1 MQNEDTALVFFDSL
15 ERAENALLAW
25 GVVDSFFAEEELVER
40 ADNFLDALPPSSR
53 SYDTGSDLVS
63 ALLDAHLLWEI
74 PGKAGRYRTR
84 MAETVRLFT
93 RLRQIF
99 SNAAADAWRLAPGLV
114 ADYRLII
121 RPRLFPLRDIPAA
134 DLLAYLS
141 ESGLALQQV
150 QLNVLKTFLQVG
162 TAGERKAA
170 AFQMRAT
177 ARILR
182 MSGEP
187 NVSGTVVS
195 AGTGSGKTLAFYLP
209 AYAAMA
215 PLMNKSVFWTKCLAL
230 YPRNELLKDQLREAL
245 VAARKISATLLNSG
259 KRRLIVAAL
268 YGATPNDPNR
278 VKTGD
283 NQWDKL
289 TVKGQPAF
297 ECPYIRCPECGSKM
311 GWLDK
316 DVNRE
321 EERLVCANSACSAS
335 VESDEIRLTRKR
347 MQKEPPDVLFTSTEM
362 MNQRMSDSKFR
373 QLFGCELQTD
383 RRPMF
388 ILVDE
393 VHSYEGVHGAHVAL
407 LLRRWA
413 RASEAKPHYVGLSA
427 TLADAPRFFAELVG
441 LLPGYVAEVTPAADE
456 MKGQDAEYLLALRGD
471 PSSGTSL
478 LSTTIQAL
486 MLLRRSLAPAPSNE
500 FGTKVFAFTDNLDV
514 TNRLYHNLL
523 DAEGWT
529 SSGRPNPA
537 RPDGSL
543 ANIRSDSRPQAGPR
557 LPEGQNWRLV
567 EDIGH
572 SLLSGSRARVGRTS
586 SQDLGV
592 DSSAE
597 IIVATS
603 ALEVGFDDPEVG
615 AVLQHKAPQSTSAY
629 LQRKGRAGRK
639 QGMRPWTVVVLSDF
653 GRDRLAFQNY
663 DRLFSPVISP
673 RYLPLSNRAILKM
686 QGTFALFDW
695 LARRIPKSKFP
706 NPWSDFSQPSSEV
719 VPDSFA
725 QMAGERA
732 VLYASH
738 LQSLLTDSYTRDD
751 FARFLG
757 RSLAITAEQVD
768 VILWDPPRS
777 IMMEAIPTLL
787 RRLETAWSTTSPTIV
802 EPHQRHSPLPEFVP
816 KTLFSDLQ
824 LPEVTILLGG
834 VGQAQG
840 RTETMPIAA
849 ALREFAPG
857 RVSRRFGVSHG
868 HEKYWISNGSNPE
881 TPIDVFCS
889 AKDRQELGLF
899 RFTDADSGVIQEV
912 LTFRP
917 TALNVTRTEA
927 QVQQS
932 SNSFLTWRTEI
943 LPTDQGHS
951 LELPSSRRWAGILK
965 GIEVHTHSL
974 GLPLEQRRF
983 TTGFIATVGRG
994 RQEAQTTKHVF
1005 SFTNPSGDDRPGA
1018 LGFAADVDG
1027 LRFRFAYPADLAESV
1042 SADDSLVRS
1051 LRVAR
1056 FRDVL
1061 KHNSTL
1067 ALFANSFQCDW
1078 LGQIFISAITISALR
1093 RTISIQEVVEETQS
1107 ETLTSVLQEVVS
1119 TIMQSA
1125 AHESDDPTE
1134 AGDDGT
1140 QDERSP
1146 KRLTE
1151 LLALLGDPTV
1161 RKVHLDSATVLWE
1174 PLDSTWEN
1182 WLRSR
1187 FKATL
1192 GTAVLEAACALNTS
1206 AEQGSLVLTVDALVN
1221 PPPEPL
1227 GVAEDEFWLTESTIG
1242 GGGIVEDFTRLY
1254 AENPR
1259 HFLRLLD
1266 SKLAPS
1272 DLENASEDLH
1282 RILSVA
1288 TSGQGKSNL
1297 LATAFDGIR
1306 SASNHAESVSSG
1318 KMLKEAL
1325 TANSFSPTTTLLV
1338 SINTR
1343 LLHPGTSAK
1352 TDAFVREVKDE
1363 WQAAE
1368 NALGIEID
1376 VRVFALV
1383 KSSAPNLL
1391 SALDLENYAASASAS
1406 WRYSILYGLL
1416 WPSGSQLRT
1425 EGLRAYSQFE
1435 SFVDCDRLIVGT
1447 ALTQSVR
1454 RISVNIDGWFTDFSS
1469 HIVSDGEVELVAED
1483 GATDKLRDALLRVA
1497 TDPVDSEALLI
1508 HARLTGVRQE
1518 KKALI
1523 ASFELPEA
1531 FQ

>member
-1 MQNEDTALVFFDSL
+1 MQSEDTALVFFSSL
-15 ERAENALLAW
+15 ERAESALLAW

-40 ADNFLDALPPSSR
+40 AEKFLDGLPSSER
-53 SYDTGSDLVS
+53 SYDTGSDLIS

-99 SNAAADAWRLAPGLV
+99 SNAPADAWRLAPGLV
-114 ADYRLII
+114 ADYRLLI
-121 RPRLFPLRDIPAA
+121 RPRLFPLRDISVA
-134 DLLAYLS
+134 DLLKYLS

-162 TAGERKAA
+162 TESERKAA

-177 ARILR
+177 VRILR
-182 MSGEP
+182 MSGESSA
-187 NVSGTVVS
+187 SGTVVS

-209 AYAAMA
+209 AYAAMT
-215 PLMNKSVFWTKCLAL
+215 PLLNKSVFWTKCLAL

-245 VAARKISATLLNSG
+245 VAAKRISATLVNSG

-268 YGATPNDPNR
+268 YGATPNDANR
-278 VKTGD
+278 VRTGE
-283 NQWDKL
+283 NQWEKL
-289 TVKGQPAF
+289 IVKGQRAF

-321 EERLVCANSACSAS
+321 EERLVCSNSGCLTTI
-335 VESDEIRLTRKR
+335 ESDEIRLTRKR

-373 QLFGCELQTD
+373 QLLGCELQTD

-427 TLADAPRFFAELVG
+427 TLSDASRFFAELVG
-441 LLPGYVAEVTPAADE
+441 LVPGYVAEVTPAPDE
-456 MKGQDAEYLLALRGD
+456 MRGRDAEYLLALRGD

-486 MLLRRSLAPAPSNE
+486 MLLRRTLAPAPSNQ

-523 DAEGWT
+523 DAEGWIW
-529 SSGRPNPA
+529 SGRPNPA

-572 SLLSGSRARVGRTS
+572 SLLGGSRARVGRTS
-586 SQDLGV
+586 SQDIGV
-592 DSSAE
+592 DSTAE
-597 IIVATS
+597 IVVATS

-615 AVLQHKAPQSTSAY
+615 AVLQHKAPQSASAY

-663 DRLFSPVISP
+663 DRLFSPSLSP
-673 RYLPLSNRAILKM
+673 RYLPLGNRAILKM

-706 NPWSDFSQPSSEV
+706 NPWSDFSQPSGEV
-719 VPDSFA
+719 APDSFA
-725 QMAGERA
+725 QMAAERA
-732 VLYASH
+732 ELYASQ
-738 LQSLLTDSYTRDD
+738 LRSLLTDSYTRDD

-757 RSLAITAEQVD
+757 RSLVITADQVD
-768 VILWDPPRS
+768 AILWDPPRS
-777 IMMEAIPTLL
+777 IMMEAVPTLL
-787 RRLETAWSTTSPTIV
+787 RRLETDWSTTNPTV
-802 EPHQRHSPLPEFVP
+802 AEPHQRHSPLPEFVP

-824 LPEVTILLGG
+824 LPEVTISLEG

-840 RTETMPIAA
+840 RVEAMPIAA

-857 RVSRRFGVSHG
+857 RVSRRFGVTHG
-868 HEKYWISNGSNPE
+868 NEKYWISNGPNPE
-881 TPIDVFCS
+881 TLIDIFCS
-889 AKDRQELGLF
+889 SKDRQELGRC
-899 RFTDADSGVIQEV
+899 RFFDLDLGVIQEV
-912 LTFRP
+912 PTFRP
-917 TALNVTRTEA
+917 IALNVTRTEA

-932 SNSFLTWRTEI
+932 SNSFLWWHTEI
-943 LPTDQGHS
+943 VPTEEGHA
-951 LELPSSRRWAGILK
+951 LELPHSRRWAGILK
-965 GIEVHTHSL
+965 RIEIHTHSL
-974 GLPLEQRRF
+974 GLPLELRRF
-983 TTGFIATVGRG
+983 TTGFRATVGRG
-994 RQEAQTTKHVF
+994 RQEAQETKHTF
-1005 SFTNPSGDDRPGA
+1005 SFNSASGEGQAGA

-1027 LRFRFAYPADLAESV
+1027 LRFRFAYPADLVERV
-1042 SADDSLVRS
+1042 SHDDSLVRS

-1056 FRDVL
+1056 FRDGL
-1061 KHNSTL
+1061 KHDATL
-1067 ALFANSFQCDW
+1067 AIVANSFQCDW
-1078 LGQIFISAITISALR
+1078 LGQIFLSAITISALR
-1093 RTISIQEVVEETQS
+1093 RAIPIQQVVHDAQS
-1107 ETLTSVLQEVVS
+1107 ETLAPVLQEVVT
-1119 TIMQSA
+1119 TIMQTA

-1134 AGDDGT
+1134 TGDDGT
-1140 QDERSP
+1140 QVDRSP

-1151 LLALLGDPTV
+1151 LLALLGDPIV
-1161 RKVHLDSATVLWE
+1161 RKALRDAATVLWA
-1174 PLDSTWEN
+1174 PLDSNWDN
-1182 WLRSR
+1182 WLKSR
-1187 FKATL
+1187 FKTTL
-1192 GTAVLEAACALNTS
+1192 GTAVLEAAYALNTS
-1206 AEQGSLVLTVDALVN
+1206 AEQGSLILSVEALVS
-1221 PPPEPL
+1221 PSCDPV
-1227 GVAEDEFWLTESTIG
+1227 GTQEDEFWLTESTIG
-1242 GGGIVEDFTRLY
+1242 GGGIVEDFTRRY

-1282 RILSVA
+1282 SILSIT
-1288 TSGQGKSNL
+1288 TSGQGKSSL
-1297 LATAFDGIR
+1297 LVEAFEGIR
-1306 SASNHAESVSSG
+1306 SASNHAESVSSA
-1318 KMLKEAL
+1318 KMLKDAL
-1325 TANSFSPTTTLLV
+1325 NANGFQPTTTLLV

-1352 TDAFVREVKDE
+1352 TDSFVRVVKDE

-1368 NALGIEID
+1368 ITLGIEID

-1383 KSSAPNLL
+1383 KSTAPNLL
-1391 SALDLENYAASASAS
+1391 SALDLENYASSASPS

-1435 SFVDCDRLIVGT
+1435 SFVDCDRLLVVV
-1447 ALTQSVR
+1447 ALTEFMR
-1454 RISVNIDGWFTDFSS
+1454 RISVNDATWFEDFSG
-1469 HIVSDGEVELVAED
+1469 HIVSEGEVELVAED
-1483 GATDKLRDALLRVA
+1483 GANDKLRDALLRVA
-1497 TDPVDSEALLI
+1497 TDPVDSEALLV

-1531 FQ
+1531 F